1 VFRFYSDDST
11 LLHGGPN
18 MSGQSVAPVYGQ
30 EQIFSKIMS
39 LNFKNCHTKI
49 RQVDSLETVG
59 KGVVI
64 QVSKLDNK

>member
-1 VFRFYSDDST
+1 
-11 LLHGGPN
+11 